1 MCSECVADGVGVEDI
16 DYNIVDS
23 TVRSDTGK
31 NEKYNRELTPCI
43 LMDAFIK
50 FDTIDSGWSIVNT
63 KGSRVIVSKFIMF
76 FFL

>member
-31 NEKYNRELTPCI
+31 DEKYNRELTPCV
-43 LMDAFIK
+43 LMDAFI
-50 FDTIDSGWSIVNT
+50 
-63 KGSRVIVSKFIMF
+63 
-76 FFL
+76 